1 MRVICSFQQWSMWNY
16 GPSTASASKPSWW
29 ELDSSNTPSIWT
41 SSRGEDTKQPI
52 EYQQKCTN
60 GLSTANIIDAI
71 YWKNANSVRLK
82 VAGACLMLMMP
93 EPTQARSPHANRYR
107 MDCATMQTYKSCGM
121 IQWLWDKERI
131 SLSLSLHSV
140 PTFKGL
146 PEETLSKLADVM
158 EEVFKSHPLRHLHI
172 SDDMTLSNVCICC
185 RGSSSSVVAS
195 WVLQPNAALCLQTHY
210 DDGDYII
217 RQGARGDTFFIISN
231 GKVADT
237 SDHL

>member
-1 MRVICSFQQWSMWNY
+1 MRVICSFQHWSMWNC
-16 GPSTASASKPSWW
+16 GLSTVSATKPSWW
-29 ELDSSNTPSIWT
+29 EPDSSNTPSIWT
-41 SSRGEDTKQPI
+41 SSRGEATKHPI
-52 EYQQKCTN
+52 EYQQKSNN

-71 YWKNANSVRLK
+71 WKNTNRVRLK
-82 VAGACLMLMMP
+82 IAGARLILMTP

-131 SLSLSLHSV
+131 KVSLSLHSV

-158 EEVFKSHPLRHLHI
+158 EEVFKSHSLRHLHI
-172 SDDMTLSNVCICC
+172 NDDMILSNVCIY
-185 RGSSSSVVAS
+185 RHASSSSVVAS
-195 WVLQPNAALCLQTHY
+195 WVLYPNAALCLQTHY
-210 DDGDYII
+210 EDGDYII

>member
-1 MRVICSFQQWSMWNY
+1 MRVFCSFQQWSMWSC
-16 GPSTASASKPSWW
+16 GLSTVSASKPSWW
-29 ELDSSNTPSIWT
+29 EPDSSNTPSIWT
-41 SSRGEDTKQPI
+41 SSRGEATEQPI

-60 GLSTANIIDAI
+60 GLSAANITDAI

-82 VAGACLMLMMP
+82 IAGARLMLMRP
-93 EPTQARSPHANRYR
+93 EPTQARSHANRCR
-107 MDCATMQTYKSCGM
+107 MDCATMQAYKFCGM
-121 IQWLWDKERI
+121 IHWLWDKERI
-131 SLSLSLHSV
+131 KVSLSLHSV

-158 EEVFKSHPLRHLHI
+158 EEVFKSHLLRHLHI
-172 SDDMTLSNVCICC
+172 SDDMILSNICVFR
-185 RGSSSSVVAS
+185 RGSSSSVVSS

-210 DDGDYII
+210 EDGDYII